1 MSQPTPSQTNFT
13 DRDFSTDSI
22 HNHASLDATKSYV
35 EMEQARLEREK
46 MTDNIDG
53 SRDAED
59 IFDEF
64 NEQLSSQANHVFSL
78 LSSKLKRLYGRA
90 TDAIDDEFSIPSVK
104 LKSTMPSPNLSPKTS
119 SKFWRYGLNYMR
131 TGFGC
136 IARLRHQGFIPK

>member
-59 IFDEF
+59 IFD
-64 NEQLSSQANHVFSL
+64 
-78 LSSKLKRLYGRA
+78 
-90 TDAIDDEFSIPSVK
+90 
-104 LKSTMPSPNLSPKTS
+104 
-119 SKFWRYGLNYMR
+119 
-131 TGFGC
+131 
-136 IARLRHQGFIPK
+136 